1 MPIVNSVPGRLFDN
15 VAGITMTGIGQF
27 PSDNS
32 LELIISLNQVGLT
45 AGYYSI

>member
-15 VAGITMTGIGQF
+15 VAGITITGIGQF

-32 LELIISLNQVGLT
+32 LKKYVRDRSISII
-45 AGYYSI
+45 

>member
-15 VAGITMTGIGQF
+15 VAGMTITGIGQF

-32 LELIISLNQVGLT
+32 LK
-45 AGYYSI
+45 YYYIYETVQFR